1 MFDGK
6 MHNEN
11 LYSSHI
17 VIALAVVI
25 KNNKIIIMI

>member
-17 VIALAVVI
+17 VIAVVI